1 MCDFEDGPQSNK
13 PEDRMVN
20 YLLALLLIVLQ
31 VSLAQAQAQRQP
43 PKKQQ
48 LNAEQVAATILPRVV
63 LIEINCDD
71 GRTISQGSGFFVS
84 GNLIATNRHV
94 VQCGVKG
101 SIKLTGQQSQR
112 PITSIYVDDG
122 SPYDLALINVE
133 GPSAKPLPLS
143 KGQNITVGKTVYVAG
158 NPRGLEGTFSNGIIS
173 GIRKDERVIQFTAPI
188 SPGSSGGPL
197 INDSGEVIGVATAAV
212 KDSQNLNFAVEISL
226 LNDLIDKVQRG
237 AISPKSVVKN
247 PAAGARGNPN
257 APIPPVNSPN
267 RRRKYEG
274 GLRLMLLIDC
284 SGSMKPV
291 FSHVVAAGLQL
302 INSLKDGDEAGVTVI
317 SNGDGDLVE
326 DFTSDKQKL
335 ITALD
340 GLTMKG
346 GATTLKDTLHAVCDF
361 TITHVEKKGGRPVI
375 VMITDG
381 DDTHS
386 YLREQYL
393 FSQLHEEEVPVYT
406 IGLVNQLED
415 TPPSYSRIS
424 RRERAIKLLTEIG
437 RQSGARAFFP
447 KSLEELPENIREIAA
462 GLHQPK

>member
-1 MCDFEDGPQSNK
+1 MI
-13 PEDRMVN
+13 N
-20 YLLALLLIVLQ
+20 YLLALLLTTLQ
-31 VSLAQAQAQRQP
+31 VSGSRAQAQREP
-43 PKKQQ
+43 SKKQQ
-48 LNAEQVAATILPRVV
+48 LNAEQIAAAILPIVV

-101 SIKLTGQQSQR
+101 SIKLSGQQSQR

-122 SPYDLALINVE
+122 SPYDLALVNVE
-133 GPSAKPLPLS
+133 GPSVKPLPLS

-247 PAAGARGNPN
+247 PAASARGNPN
-257 APIPPVNSPN
+257 APIAPGNSPN

-291 FSHVVAAGLQL
+291 FSQVVAAALQL
-302 INSLKDGDEAGVTVI
+302 INSMKDSDEASVAILNSGEP
-317 SNGDGDLVE
+317 DLVE

-335 ITALD
+335 ITALH

-346 GATTLKDTLHAVCDF
+346 GATTLKDTLSAVCDF

-386 YLREQYL
+386 RIPERDL
-393 FSQLHEEEVPVYT
+393 FNQLKEKEIPVFT
-406 IGLVNQLED
+406 IGLVNQLEE
-415 TPPSYSRIS
+415 TPPTFSRIS
-424 RRERAIKLLTEIG
+424 QRERALKFLTEIG
-437 RQSGARAFFP
+437 RQSGGRAFFP
-447 KSLEELPENIREIAA
+447 KSLEELPENIREIAT